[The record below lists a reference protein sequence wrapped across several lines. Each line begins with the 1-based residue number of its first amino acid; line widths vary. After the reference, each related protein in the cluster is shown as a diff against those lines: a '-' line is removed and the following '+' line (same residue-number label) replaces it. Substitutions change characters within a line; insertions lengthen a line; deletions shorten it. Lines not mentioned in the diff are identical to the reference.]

1 MIRVESEVGRLRRV
15 LVHEP
20 GPEIDRM
27 VPAMMEELLFDDILH
42 GEGARQEHARFR
54 RVLQLLGVEVI
65 EARRLLEETL
75 EQQEAR
81 TWLLNLIEDAVPVNM
96 HGRLRAADAPTLTQY
111 LVEGVRFEPDH
122 KGIEAHELYELPPLP
137 NWCFQRDP
145 QIVIGSDVLFASMAT
160 PARYREALLSRTIF
174 RFHPELR
181 STEMMLDPLAP
192 EPGRPL
198 LLGLHRPRIEGGDLL
213 VLSKDLMIIGESERT
228 NAVGIRRCIRE
239 LAAREGGPRYL
250 LIAELPRRRAYMHL
264 DTLFTPVDHDACLIY
279 APVILR
285 EGIES
290 AQIYECDLHASQP
303 RPVLK
308 GDLLTELRRH
318 GLDLEPISCG
328 GADYVAQQREQWTD
342 GANCLALAPGV
353 IALYD
358 RNLRTADELSRH
370 GFDIVRAKDILLGDT
385 ELDLDRAG
393 RTCILL
399 SSHEISRARGGPHCL
414 THPLL
419 RDAPT

>member
-1 MIRVESEVGRLRRV
+1 
-15 LVHEP
+15 
-20 GPEIDRM
+20 
-27 VPAMMEELLFDDILH
+27 
-42 GEGARQEHARFR
+42 
-54 RVLQLLGVEVI
+54 
-65 EARRLLEETL
+65 
-75 EQQEAR
+75 
-81 TWLLNLIEDAVPVNM
+81 
-96 HGRLRAADAPTLTQY
+96 
-111 LVEGVRFEPDH
+111 
-122 KGIEAHELYELPPLP
+122 
-137 NWCFQRDP
+137 
-145 QIVIGSDVLFASMAT
+145 
-160 PARYREALLSRTIF
+160 
-174 RFHPELR
+174 
-181 STEMMLDPLAP
+181 
-192 EPGRPL
+192 
-198 LLGLHRPRIEGGDLL
+198 
-213 VLSKDLMIIGESERT
+213 
-228 NAVGIRRCIRE
+228 
-239 LAAREGGPRYL
+239 
-250 LIAELPRRRAYMHL
+250 MHL